1 VVIVCSY
8 KEPLEVLSR
17 TFESIAAQEGLHRRP
32 IAVLAAE
39 SRDPTWRESFGQLQA
54 EVGDRCRLQFS
65 EHVLTDD
72 EAAGKSSNENW
83 AAREIY
89 RELVIEQGL
98 DPFQIMVTIV
108 DADSILSLSYLAHV
122 EASARAQPDGRRLVY
137 NGPLNVY
144 RNFADASLLVQCL
157 ELVRCHQDTFHS
169 MFSVPY
175 PYSNYSLSL
184 GFAAEIGFWTPD
196 NMPEDIHTVN
206 KAMVNSFGSRTTVTI
221 PAIICND
228 MVTTVADR
236 YQQAKRHQWGSVSE
250 VAWLASLYLD
260 MGLPFP
266 TWWTVFCTETNR
278 AGSYLSTMACLAL
291 TIIEAMLLFILN
303 RHFSILPDRL
313 RQALAMGAMFVA
325 WQWLC
330 FWAVEFAMW
339 RTQFRQFPMKRPSA
353 FRWLM
358 IILCMPFASAVNKL
372 IFLIIPT
379 LHAVYHATFIGEL
392 AYVCAPKGD
401 IINDGTAND
410 LGRKAVDP

>member
-1 VVIVCSY
+1 
-8 KEPLEVLSR
+8 
-17 TFESIAAQEGLHRRP
+17 
-32 IAVLAAE
+32 
-39 SRDPTWRESFGQLQA
+39 
-54 EVGDRCRLQFS
+54 
-65 EHVLTDD
+65 
-72 EAAGKSSNENW
+72 
-83 AAREIY
+83 
-89 RELVIEQGL
+89 
-98 DPFQIMVTIV
+98 
-108 DADSILSLSYLAHV
+108 
-122 EASARAQPDGRRLVY
+122 
-137 NGPLNVY
+137 
-144 RNFADASLLVQCL
+144 
-157 ELVRCHQDTFHS
+157 
-169 MFSVPY
+169 
-175 PYSNYSLSL
+175 
-184 GFAAEIGFWTPD
+184 
-196 NMPEDIHTVN
+196 MPEDIHTVN

-339 RTQFRQFPMKRPSA
+339 RTQFQQFPMKRPSA

-379 LHAVYHATFIGEL
+379 LHAVYHATFHGEL

-401 IINDGTAND
+401 IINDGTAN
-410 LGRKAVDP
+410 AVDP